1 MPELFTLVPPD
12 QARDTL
18 FEHLP
23 VEVRAETIPTVE
35 ALGRVTAEPLRSPM
49 ALPAFDRS
57 SKDGYAVRAADVLGA
72 SESLP
77 AYLVVAGEAPMG
89 QAATIAVGPGQAVI
103 VHTGGMMPPGADS
116 VVMVERTQKLDEHN
130 IEVLKPVASGE
141 NIIGVGEDILQGDAV
156 LPAGHLLRP
165 QDLGGLL
172 AVGLTEIAVSRRPR
186 VALIAT
192 GDEVIPPSQPLGPG
206 QVRDINTY
214 TLASLVQQAGGEP
227 WSLGII
233 PDRFEELKAAAA
245 RGLAEADVVIM
256 SAGSSVSVRDMT
268 GDVINQL
275 GRPGVLVHGISFRP
289 GKPTVLAVCEGK
301 PVFGLPGNPVSVM
314 VVFGLLVTPTLWRWQ
329 GLASPPQ
336 PRTVRARL
344 ARNVAGMAGREDRV
358 QVRLEQRDDGLWA
371 DPVFGQ
377 SNLIFTLVKAD
388 GMIAMSLDETGISAG
403 EWVEVQLY

>member
-12 QARDTL
+12 QARATL

-23 VEVRAETIPTVE
+23 VAVQTEVIPTTE
-35 ALGRVTAEPLRSPM
+35 ALGRVTAAPLHSPM
-49 ALPAFDRS
+49 ALPAFARS
-57 SKDGYAVRAADVLGA
+57 SKDGYAVHAADTLGA
-72 SESLP
+72 SESIP
-77 AYLVVAGEAPMG
+77 AYLTVVGEVPMG
-89 QAATIAVGPGQAVI
+89 QAATVEVGPGQTAI
-103 VHTGGMMPPGADS
+103 VHTGGMIPPGADG

-130 IEVLKPVASGE
+130 IEVLRPVAAGE
-141 NIIGVGEDILQGDAV
+141 NIINVGEDILQGDAI

-165 QDLGGLL
+165 QDVGGLL
-172 AVGLTEIAVSRRPR
+172 AVGLTEISVARRPR

-192 GDEVIPPSQPLGPG
+192 GDEVIPPSQALGPG

-214 TLASLVQQAGGEP
+214 TLSGLVQQAGGQP
-227 WSLGII
+227 WPLGIVS
-233 PDRFEELKAAAA
+233 DRFEALKAAAA
-245 RGLAEADVVIM
+245 RGLDEADVVIM

-268 GDVINQL
+268 ADVINEL
-275 GRPGVLVHGISFRP
+275 GQPGVLVHGISFRP
-289 GKPTVLAVCEGK
+289 GKPTVLAICDGK

-329 GLASPPQ
+329 GLAHPPE
-336 PRTVRARL
+336 PRTTKARL

-358 QVRLEQRDDGLWA
+358 PVRLEQRDDGLWA

-388 GMIAMSLDETGISAG
+388 GMVKIPLDETGISAG
-403 EWVEVQLY
+403 EWVQVRLF